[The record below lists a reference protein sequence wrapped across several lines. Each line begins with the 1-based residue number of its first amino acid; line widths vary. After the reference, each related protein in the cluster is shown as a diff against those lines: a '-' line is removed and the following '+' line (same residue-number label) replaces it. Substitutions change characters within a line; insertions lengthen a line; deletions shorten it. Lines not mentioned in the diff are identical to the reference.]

1 MTSTGSNDQRRS
13 AMGRLDGKV
22 ALISGGARGMGAAE
36 ARLFAAEGAK
46 VVVGDVLEEAGAA
59 VAAAIGADDA
69 RFVRLDVT
77 QEAEWAAAVDIAVAA
92 FGKVDVLVNN
102 AGVAEGAP
110 LAEMT
115 LDSYRRVTE
124 VNQTGVFLGMKA
136 VIEPMTAAGGGSI
149 VNISSIDGLVGMN
162 NIISYVAS
170 KWAVRGMTK
179 AAAMELAPRGIRV
192 NSVHPGFIL
201 TELGTGA
208 VDTATVHAMLEGYSE
223 RMAPMKRAGRPEE
236 IAKLACFLASDDSS
250 YSTGSEFVADGGLIA
265 GYPAP
270 GTPW

>member
-1 MTSTGSNDQRRS
+1 MGS
-13 AMGRLDGKV
+13 LDGKV

-36 ARLFAAEGAK
+36 ARHFAAAGAA
-46 VVVGDVLEEAGAA
+46 VVVGDVRDDAGAA
-59 VAAAIGADDA
+59 VAAEIGAAA
-69 RFVRLDVT
+69 RFVHLDVT
-77 QEAEWAAAVDIAVAA
+77 SEESWAGAVDAAVDA
-92 FGKVDVLVNN
+92 FGSLTVLVNN
-102 AGVAEGAP
+102 AGIAEGSS
-110 LAEMT
+110 LADTTRE
-115 LDSYRRVTE
+115 SYERVIA

-149 VNISSIDGLVGMN
+149 VNVSSIDGLVGMN
-162 NIISYVAS
+162 NVVSYVAS

-179 AAAMELAPRGIRV
+179 TAAMELAPRGIRV
-192 NSVHPGFIL
+192 NSIHPGFIL
-201 TELGTGA
+201 TELGTDNLG
-208 VDTATVHAMLEGYSE
+208 VEPVHRMLEAYSE

-236 IAKLACFLASDDSS
+236 IAELACFLASDASS